1 MSGFADFLINHHV
14 PQLVTSTE
22 QPKGEDMFENNITSD
37 IVNLSAWEGAVFI
50 VTKLAGATGT
60 ATATVESCDT
70 AVPGTATAV
79 AFRERHATTPD
90 TFTAWADVASTGLSI
105 TAGADEVWEIA
116 IASSD
121 LYKGTAAA
129 PVNDQYARLV
139 LTEVDS
145 TAVDGSVV
153 TILYGPKYGHE
164 IPTTV
169 LT

>member
-1 MSGFADFLINHHV
+1 MSGFADFLVNHHV
-14 PQLVTSTE
+14 PQLVTSTQ
-22 QPKGEDMFENNITSD
+22 QPKGEDMFEGNITSD
-37 IVNLSAWEGAVFI
+37 VCNLKDWEGALFI

-60 ATATVESCDT
+60 ATATVESCDVAAGT
-70 AVPGTATAV
+70 TATAV
-79 AFRERHATTPD
+79 EFYYRKATTPD
-90 TFTAWADVASTGLSI
+90 TFTAWTTSSSLSI

-116 IASSD
+116 IASSN
-121 LYKGTAAA
+121 LYKGTATA
-129 PVNDQYARLV
+129 PVNDSYVRLK
-139 LTEVDS
+139 LTETES